1 MFSHRIN
8 LFVVFYKPVM
18 EKQHQIS
25 PSEGGKQDNK
35 KEDDNNVDEL
45 LPCKHCANQ
54 PCLTTVLEDNLV
66 AVLETYRDWNT
77 NKNIRFRMYKEC
89 VNHIHGPGLGKGV
102 RKKLPLCV
110 QSQIRDM
117 APDKENSYTGFIDN
131 SNK

>member
-1 MFSHRIN
+1 
-8 LFVVFYKPVM
+8 M
-18 EKQHQIS
+18 EKEHETP
-25 PSEGGKQDNK
+25 PSGAGKKDSVK
-35 KEDDNNVDEL
+35 ADDDNVDEL
-45 LPCKHCANQ
+45 FTCKHCDNQ
-54 PCLTTVLEDNLV
+54 PCFTKMLEDSLV